1 MSARQPTDTHPGPQF
16 SAAELHCLPKLSL
29 RQPRR
34 IRRLNIG
41 LLIPTLQSG
50 GAERVCSLLANHW
63 ARAGHHVT
71 LMTFS
76 DPASDAFVVS
86 PFVNRVVLGGSNL
99 TTGVWRTAAKNLARL
114 RAVRGQIQESELDVT
129 LSFMSVSNTLL
140 ALAGRGLSTA
150 CIGAERTYPPAMPLP
165 KLAEW
170 ARWGLYGWLDAVVG
184 LTDDSG
190 RWLEKNTRAKT
201 VAVIPNPVE
210 LPLESSAPFVDPK
223 AVRCPGS
230 RLMLA
235 VGRLSEEKQFGDLIR
250 AFCKVS
256 EKLMS
261 LASPLPWQLIIL
273 GEGPQRATLLKLIEQ
288 LGAQGTVLL
297 PGRAGNVADWYVGAD
312 AFALTSSFEGYP
324 NGLLEALAHGVPSVA
339 FDCLTGPRELIR
351 DGVNGLLVKPNSALD
366 LEAALGRVMSDSSLR
381 AQLARQSEMTVNAH
395 AIDGISKRWEA
406 VFAQAMASR
415 GLA

>member
-1 MSARQPTDTHPGPQF
+1 MSARQPAHTPLDPQI
-16 SAAELHCLPKLSL
+16 SAAEVRSLPKVSPC
-29 RQPRR
+29 QARR

-76 DPASDAFVVS
+76 NPDSDAFVVS
-86 PFVNRVVLGGSNL
+86 PFVDRVVLGGADL
-99 TTGVWRTAAKNLARL
+99 TTGVWRTTTKNMARL
-114 RAVRGQIQESELDVT
+114 RALRSQIQESDLDVS

-140 ALAGRGLSTA
+140 AVAGRGLSTA

-190 RWLEKNTRAKT
+190 RWLKQHTRAKS
-201 VAVIPNPVE
+201 VAVIPNPVD
-210 LPLESSAPFVDPK
+210 LPLVSSAPFVDPQ

-256 EKLMS
+256 EKLTS
-261 LASPLPWQLIIL
+261 LASPLPWQLVIL
-273 GEGPQRATLLKLIEQ
+273 GEGPQQTALLSLIEQ
-288 LGAQGTVLL
+288 LGAQGMVLM

-351 DGVNGLLVKPNSALD
+351 DGVNGLLVKPNSASD
-366 LEAALGRVMSDSSLR
+366 LEAALCRLMTDASLR
-381 AQLARQSEMTVNAH
+381 AQLAQQSELTIQAH
-395 AIDGISKRWEA
+395 AIEGISKRWEA